1 MKVEIDQSI
10 KIEQTNKSTA
20 VGLSNSIKVSVGIPG
35 KEKKLVQKYFRD
47 NSQPRLFVV
56 LTFSALVAYA
66 IKEAGKLSSEITIDR
81 EYPGYDELIKEKIV
95 AYLDKLKV
103 KLRPEL
109 LSIGLVGK
117 ESGSH
122 SLAYRAAKSS
132 SWTLKLTAKNIL
144 FLVQTKNRRV
154 LKKRLSRL
162 VGTPS
167 GFYDKSVPKNE
178 RKVKRKR

>member
-1 MKVEIDQSI
+1 MKVEVDQSI
-10 KIEQTNKSTA
+10 KIEQTNKATA
-20 VGLSNSIKVSVGIPG
+20 IGLSNTVKVSVGISG
-35 KEKKLVQKYFRD
+35 KEKKLIQKYFRD
-47 NSQPRLFVV
+47 NNQPRLFVV

-66 IKEAGKLSSEITIDR
+66 IKEAGGLDSEITIDR
-81 EYPGYDELIKEKIV
+81 EYPGYDEFIKERVV

-103 KLRPEL
+103 KLHPDL
-109 LSIGLVGK
+109 LSVGLVGK

-132 SWTLKLTAKNIL
+132 SWTLKLTAEDIL
-144 FLVQTKNRRV
+144 FLVKTKNRRV

-167 GFYDKSVPKNE
+167 GFYDKSVPENK